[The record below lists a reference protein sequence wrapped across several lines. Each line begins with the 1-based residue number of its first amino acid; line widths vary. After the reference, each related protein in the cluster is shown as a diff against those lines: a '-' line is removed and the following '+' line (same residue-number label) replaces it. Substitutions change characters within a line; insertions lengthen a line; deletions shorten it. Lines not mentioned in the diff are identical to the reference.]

1 MRCSAC
7 HRSPLEGLRY
17 QCLQCLQYDLCQD
30 CFFVGRA
37 TKGHK
42 PQHPVQEYCYPST
55 RREEARAFFT
65 TIANKFRARKANS
78 KAKRKIKRSL
88 AADRGQ
94 AGLVNSKPSRSK
106 LSALLPQVRN
116 SPRTVP
122 RGTKASPA
130 SSGFCSGE
138 DIEPTSTEASPTTT
152 ADPVYEVLKEVDS
165 PGLEWDEGGIELGDT
180 SGGLLEDP
188 LANFENSIFRRDE
201 ETGNLHC
208 YQHNTRRGRV
218 DAMTSI
224 IGHLEED
231 HRALQDR
238 LSAAPE
244 LVQPVLEAQSQLTK
258 LKDLMTNMFASRNY
272 LDQSPEKAS
281 SPVANPVT
289 RHESTRFGSRDLEA
303 RGVERP
309 GIVKQHESTRIGGEM
324 APCTPRHRRFRA
336 AEGWDLCSPIVYAE
350 AARIESQQEEE
361 NEEGPELEDAKRTS
375 NPEYLTL
382 VRVENETEEE
392 GSCGREANQSYPG
405 VTFTCL
411 SPSEQDEHEAS
422 DPFQSTEDP
431 LADLSRYL
439 FTFIGT
445 LLKVQPSLSGLVS
458 ASCHVDLA
466 ALDFTSPGT
475 MGWTSQT
482 DWMSMKTNVET
493 ADMKTLSTSWRS

>member
-1 MRCSAC
+1 M
-7 HRSPLEGLRY
+7 
-17 QCLQCLQYDLCQD
+17 
-30 CFFVGRA
+30 
-37 TKGHK
+37 
-42 PQHPVQEYCYPST
+42 
-55 RREEARAFFT
+55 
-65 TIANKFRARKANS
+65 
-78 KAKRKIKRSL
+78 
-88 AADRGQ
+88 
-94 AGLVNSKPSRSK
+94 KPSRSK
-106 LSALLPQVRN
+106 LSALLPQVRT

-138 DIEPTSTEASPTTT
+138 DVEPTSTEASPTTT
-152 ADPVYEVLKEVDS
+152 CDPVYEVLKEVDS
-165 PGLEWDEGGIELGDT
+165 PGLEWDEGGIELGD
-180 SGGLLEDP
+180 SAGLEDP

-244 LVQPVLEAQSQLTK
+244 LVQPVLEAQSQLTR

-281 SPVANPVT
+281 SPLANPVT
-289 RHESTRFGSRDLEA
+289 RHESTRFGSHDLEA

-309 GIVKQHESTRIGGEM
+309 GIVKHESTRIGGEM

-350 AARIESQQEEE
+350 AARIASPEEEEE
-361 NEEGPELEDAKRTS
+361 NEEGQELEDAKRTS

-382 VRVENETEEE
+382 VRVENETEDAVEQE
-392 GSCGREANQSYPG
+392 SCEREANQSHPA

-411 SPSEQDEHEAS
+411 SSSEKEPEAS

-431 LADLSRYL
+431 LNNLSR
-439 FTFIGT
+439 
-445 LLKVQPSLSGLVS
+445 
-458 ASCHVDLA
+458 
-466 ALDFTSPGT
+466 
-475 MGWTSQT
+475 
-482 DWMSMKTNVET
+482 
-493 ADMKTLSTSWRS
+493 

>member
-7 HRSPLEGLRY
+7 QRSPLEGLRY

-55 RREEARAFFT
+55 KREEARAFFT
-65 TIANKFRARKANS
+65 TIANKFRARKAHS

-88 AADRGQ
+88 AADRGHV
-94 AGLVNSKPSRSK
+94 GVVNSKTSKSK

-138 DIEPTSTEASPTTT
+138 DVEPNSIEASPTTT

-165 PGLEWDEGGIELGDT
+165 PNLEWDEGGIELGDT
-180 SGGLLEDP
+180 SAGLEDP
-188 LANFENSIFRRDE
+188 LPTNFENSIFRRDE

-218 DAMTSI
+218 DAMASI

-244 LVQPVLEAQSQLTK
+244 LVQPVLEAQSQLTR
-258 LKDLMTNMFASRNY
+258 LKDLMTNMFASRNF
-272 LDQSPEKAS
+272 LDQQSPELAS
-281 SPVANPVT
+281 SPLANPVT
-289 RHESTRFGSRDLEA
+289 RHESTRFGSHDLGA

-309 GIVKQHESTRIGGEM
+309 GGIVKQHESTRIGGEM

-336 AEGWDLCSPIVYAE
+336 AEEGWDLCSPIVYAE
-350 AARIESQQEEE
+350 AAKIESQEEE
-361 NEEGPELEDAKRTS
+361 SEEGLELEDTRRTS

-382 VRVENETEEE
+382 VRVENETDEAVEQESCEREE
-392 GSCGREANQSYPG
+392 NYPG

-411 SPSEQDEHEAS
+411 SPSEQEQDAS

-431 LADLSRYL
+431 LNNLSRY
-439 FTFIGT
+439 FIS
-445 LLKVQPSLSGLVS
+445 V
-458 ASCHVDLA
+458 
-466 ALDFTSPGT
+466 
-475 MGWTSQT
+475 
-482 DWMSMKTNVET
+482 
-493 ADMKTLSTSWRS
+493 

>member
-7 HRSPLEGLRY
+7 QRSPLEGLRY
-17 QCLQCLQYDLCQD
+17 QCLQCLSYDLCQD

-55 RREEARAFFT
+55 RREEARAFFA
-65 TIANKFRARKANS
+65 TIANKFRARQANS
-78 KAKRKIKRSL
+78 KAKKKIKRSL
-88 AADRGQ
+88 AADRGGQ
-94 AGLVNSKPSRSK
+94 SGNLKPSRSK
-106 LSALLPQVRN
+106 LSALLPQVRT

-138 DIEPTSTEASPTTT
+138 DVEPTSTEASPTTT
-152 ADPVYEVLKEVDS
+152 ADPVYEVLKDVDS
-165 PGLEWDEGGIELGDT
+165 PGLEWDEGGIELGD
-180 SGGLLEDP
+180 SAGLEDP

-238 LSAAPE
+238 LSAAPD
-244 LVQPVLEAQSQLTK
+244 LVQPVLEAQSQLTR

-289 RHESTRFGSRDLEA
+289 RHESTRLGSRDLEA

-309 GIVKQHESTRIGGEM
+309 GIVKHESTRIGGEM

-350 AARIESQQEEE
+350 AARMENKDEEE
-361 NEEGPELEDAKRTS
+361 EEHELEETKRTS

-382 VRVENETEEE
+382 VRVENETDEAVEQE
-392 GSCGREANQSYPG
+392 SSAREANGSQPG
-405 VTFTCL
+405 ITFTCL
-411 SPSEQDEHEAS
+411 SSSEKEPEEAS
-422 DPFQSTEDP
+422 DPFQPTEDP
-431 LADLSRYL
+431 LDLSRWS
-439 FTFIGT
+439 INT
-445 LLKVQPSLSGLVS
+445 LNHSEISHMSFQ
-458 ASCHVDLA
+458 AR
-466 ALDFTSPGT
+466 
-475 MGWTSQT
+475 SQRAV
-482 DWMSMKTNVET
+482 M
-493 ADMKTLSTSWRS
+493 

>member
-7 HRSPLEGLRY
+7 QRSPLEGLRY

-65 TIANKFRARKANS
+65 TIANKFRARKAHS

-88 AADRGQ
+88 AVDRGQ
-94 AGLVNSKPSRSK
+94 SGAGNLKPSRSK
-106 LSALLPQVRN
+106 LSALLPQVRT

-138 DIEPTSTEASPTTT
+138 DVEPTSTEASPTTT
-152 ADPVYEVLKEVDS
+152 GDPVYEVLKEVDS
-165 PGLEWDEGGIELGDT
+165 PGLEWDEGGIELGD
-180 SGGLLEDP
+180 SAGLEDP

-244 LVQPVLEAQSQLTK
+244 LVQPVLEAQSQLTR

-281 SPVANPVT
+281 SPVANLVT
-289 RHESTRFGSRDLEA
+289 RHESTRFGSHDLEA

-309 GIVKQHESTRIGGEM
+309 GIVKHESTRIGGEM

-350 AARIESQQEEE
+350 AARMENQEEGE
-361 NEEGPELEDAKRTS
+361 IEEGPELEDVKRTS

-382 VRVENETEEE
+382 VRVENETVEAVEED
-392 GSCGREANQSYPG
+392 SCEREANQSHPG

-411 SPSEQDEHEAS
+411 SSSEKEPEAS

-431 LADLSRYL
+431 LNNLSR
-439 FTFIGT
+439 
-445 LLKVQPSLSGLVS
+445 
-458 ASCHVDLA
+458 
-466 ALDFTSPGT
+466 
-475 MGWTSQT
+475 
-482 DWMSMKTNVET
+482 
-493 ADMKTLSTSWRS
+493 

>member
-1 MRCSAC
+1 MA
-7 HRSPLEGLRY
+7 
-17 QCLQCLQYDLCQD
+17 
-30 CFFVGRA
+30 
-37 TKGHK
+37 
-42 PQHPVQEYCYPST
+42 
-55 RREEARAFFT
+55 
-65 TIANKFRARKANS
+65 
-78 KAKRKIKRSL
+78 
-88 AADRGQ
+88 
-94 AGLVNSKPSRSK
+94 
-106 LSALLPQVRN
+106 
-116 SPRTVP
+116 
-122 RGTKASPA
+122 
-130 SSGFCSGE
+130 
-138 DIEPTSTEASPTTT
+138 
-152 ADPVYEVLKEVDS
+152 
-165 PGLEWDEGGIELGDT
+165 
-180 SGGLLEDP
+180 
-188 LANFENSIFRRDE
+188 
-201 ETGNLHC
+201 
-208 YQHNTRRGRV
+208 
-218 DAMTSI
+218 SI

-392 GSCGREANQSYPG
+392 GSCEREGNQSYPG

-411 SPSEQDEHEAS
+411 SASEQEEHEAS

>member
-7 HRSPLEGLRY
+7 QRSPMEGLRY
-17 QCLQCLQYDLCQD
+17 QCLQCLSYDLCQD

-55 RREEARAFFT
+55 RREEARAFFA
-65 TIANKFRARKANS
+65 TIANKFRARQAHS
-78 KAKRKIKRSL
+78 KAKKKIKRSL

-94 AGLVNSKPSRSK
+94 SGVPSSKPSRSK
-106 LSALLPQVRN
+106 LAALLPQVRT

-138 DIEPTSTEASPTTT
+138 DAELVSAETSPTTT
-152 ADPVYEVLKEVDS
+152 GDPVYEVLKDVDS

-180 SGGLLEDP
+180 SAGLGEKEFHCEA

-201 ETGNLHC
+201 ETGNMHC

-244 LVQPVLEAQSQLTK
+244 LVQPVLEAQSQLTR
-258 LKDLMTNMFASRNY
+258 LKDLMANMFASRNF
-272 LDQSPEKAS
+272 LDQQSPEKAS
-281 SPVANPVT
+281 SPLSNPVN

-309 GIVKQHESTRIGGEM
+309 GIVKHESTRIAAEIP
-324 APCTPRHRRFRA
+324 PCTPRHRRFRA
-336 AEGWDLCSPIVYAE
+336 AEAEGWDLCSPIVYPE
-350 AARIESQQEEE
+350 AARLDNQEVEEE
-361 NEEGPELEDAKRTS
+361 EEELECTKRTS

-382 VRVENETEEE
+382 VRVENETDEAVEQE
-392 GSCGREANQSYPG
+392 DNPKRGEANLSQPG

-411 SPSEQDEHEAS
+411 SSSEKEPESS
-422 DPFQSTEDP
+422 DPFESSE
-431 LADLSRYL
+431 DLSRWP
-439 FTFIGT
+439 F
-445 LLKVQPSLSGLVS
+445 
-458 ASCHVDLA
+458 
-466 ALDFTSPGT
+466 
-475 MGWTSQT
+475 
-482 DWMSMKTNVET
+482 
-493 ADMKTLSTSWRS
+493 

>member
-7 HRSPLEGLRY
+7 QRSPLEGLRY

-65 TIANKFRARKANS
+65 TIANKFRARKAHS

-88 AADRGQ
+88 AVDRGQ
-94 AGLVNSKPSRSK
+94 SGAGNLKPSRSK
-106 LSALLPQVRN
+106 LSALLPQVRT

-138 DIEPTSTEASPTTT
+138 DVEPTSTEASPTTT
-152 ADPVYEVLKEVDS
+152 GDPVYEVLKEVDS
-165 PGLEWDEGGIELGDT
+165 PGLEWDEGGIELGD
-180 SGGLLEDP
+180 SAGLEDP

-244 LVQPVLEAQSQLTK
+244 LVQPVLEAQSQLTR

-289 RHESTRFGSRDLEA
+289 RHESTRFGSHDLEA

-309 GIVKQHESTRIGGEM
+309 GIVKHESTRIGGEM

-350 AARIESQQEEE
+350 AARMENQEEE
-361 NEEGPELEDAKRTS
+361 EIEEGPELEDVKRTS

-382 VRVENETEEE
+382 VRVENETDEAVEQESCERE
-392 GSCGREANQSYPG
+392 GNQSHPG

-411 SPSEQDEHEAS
+411 SSSEKEPEAS

-431 LADLSRYL
+431 LNNLSR
-439 FTFIGT
+439 
-445 LLKVQPSLSGLVS
+445 
-458 ASCHVDLA
+458 
-466 ALDFTSPGT
+466 
-475 MGWTSQT
+475 
-482 DWMSMKTNVET
+482 
-493 ADMKTLSTSWRS
+493 

>member
-7 HRSPLEGLRY
+7 QRSPLEGLRY

-65 TIANKFRARKANS
+65 TIANKFRARKAHS

-88 AADRGQ
+88 AVDRGQ
-94 AGLVNSKPSRSK
+94 SGAGNLKPSRSK
-106 LSALLPQVRN
+106 LSALLPQVRS

-138 DIEPTSTEASPTTT
+138 DVEPTSTEASPTTT
-152 ADPVYEVLKEVDS
+152 GDPVYEVLKEVDS
-165 PGLEWDEGGIELGDT
+165 PGLEWDEGGIELGD
-180 SGGLLEDP
+180 SAGLEDP

-244 LVQPVLEAQSQLTK
+244 LVQPVLEAQSQLTR

-289 RHESTRFGSRDLEA
+289 RHESTRFGSHDLEA

-309 GIVKQHESTRIGGEM
+309 GIVKHESTRIGSEM

-350 AARIESQQEEE
+350 AARMENQEEE
-361 NEEGPELEDAKRTS
+361 EIEEGSELEDVKRSS

-382 VRVENETEEE
+382 VRVENETVEAVEED
-392 GSCGREANQSYPG
+392 SCEREANQSHPG

-411 SPSEQDEHEAS
+411 SSSEKEPEAS

-431 LADLSRYL
+431 LNNLSR
-439 FTFIGT
+439 
-445 LLKVQPSLSGLVS
+445 
-458 ASCHVDLA
+458 
-466 ALDFTSPGT
+466 
-475 MGWTSQT
+475 
-482 DWMSMKTNVET
+482 
-493 ADMKTLSTSWRS
+493 